1 MESQQVI
8 VDVPAAGTALA
19 REQTQKISLFAL
31 TMMVVGSMVG
41 AGIWSLPRP
50 FATATGVFGA
60 IIAWL
65 IAAGGMYTLARVFQ
79 ALAERKPDLDAG
91 VYAYAKAG
99 FGDYLGFLS
108 AIGYFFSACLGNTF
122 YWVLIKST
130 LGAFFPIFGNGDTLA
145 AVVISSIGIWA
156 FHFTVLRGVQ
166 QAATINKIVTV
177 AKVLPII
184 LFILILAVS
193 FKGHLF
199 AANFWGGEG
208 MPASGIFDQ
217 VRATMLITTFVF
229 IGIEGASVYSR
240 YAQKRSDVGVATI
253 FGFIGVTALM
263 VLVTLLSYAVLP
275 RVEIAGLQ
283 QPSMAT
289 VLEAVVG
296 HWGLVFISLG
306 VIVSVLGAYL
316 AWQMIAA
323 EVLFNAAKTD
333 DMPRIFATENQN
345 KVPAAA
351 LWLSN
356 GIVQLFVISTL
367 FSEDA
372 FTLMLKLST
381 SMSLIP
387 YLLVAGY
394 GLLIA
399 RRGETYDMRAQE
411 RNRDLWIAGIA
422 TVYTAF
428 IIFAGGMKFLL
439 LSAILYAPGT
449 ALYFWARRE
458 QNKQVFTAI
467 EWVIFAAAVIGA
479 VIGIH
484 GLATGY
490 ITI

>member
-1 MESQQVI
+1 
-8 VDVPAAGTALA
+8 
-19 REQTQKISLFAL
+19 
-31 TMMVVGSMVG
+31 
-41 AGIWSLPRP
+41 
-50 FATATGVFGA
+50 
-60 IIAWL
+60 
-65 IAAGGMYTLARVFQ
+65 
-79 ALAERKPDLDAG
+79 
-91 VYAYAKAG
+91 
-99 FGDYLGFLS
+99 
-108 AIGYFFSACLGNTF
+108 
-122 YWVLIKST
+122 
-130 LGAFFPIFGNGDTLA
+130 
-145 AVVISSIGIWA
+145 
-156 FHFTVLRGVQ
+156 
-166 QAATINKIVTV
+166 
-177 AKVLPII
+177 
-184 LFILILAVS
+184 
-193 FKGHLF
+193 
-199 AANFWGGEG
+199 
-208 MPASGIFDQ
+208 
-217 VRATMLITTFVF
+217 MLITTFVF

-240 YAQKRSDVGVATI
+240 YEQKRSDVGVATI

-275 RVEIAGLQ
+275 RAEIAGLQ

-289 VLEAVVG
+289 VLESVVG
-296 HWGLVFISLG
+296 HWGLVFISIG

-323 EVLFNAAKTD
+323 EVLFSAAKTD

-422 TVYTAF
+422 TAYTAF

-449 ALYFWARRE
+449 VLYFWARQE
-458 QNKQVFTAI
+458 QNKRVFTAV
-467 EWVIFAAAVIGA
+467 EWLVFAVAVIGA

>member
-1 MESQQVI
+1 MESQQVL
-8 VDVPAAGTALA
+8 VGAAAPTPAVTSE
-19 REQTQKISLFAL
+19 RTEKFSLFAL
-31 TMMVVGSMVG
+31 TSMVVGSMVG
-41 AGIWSLPRP
+41 AGIFSLPRA
-50 FATATGVFGA
+50 FATATGPFGA
-60 IIAWL
+60 IIAWA
-65 IAAGGMYTLARVFQ
+65 IAAAGMYTLARVFQ

-108 AIGYFFSACLGNTF
+108 AFGYFISACLGNTF

-145 AVVISSIGIWA
+145 AVVVSSICIWV

-166 QAATINKIVTV
+166 QAAAINKVVTV
-177 AKVLPII
+177 AKIVPII

-199 AANFWGGEG
+199 AANFWGGDG
-208 MPASGIFDQ
+208 MPEASLFEQ
-217 VRATMLITTFVF
+217 VRATMLVTVFVF

-253 FGFIGVTALM
+253 FGFVGVTCLM

-275 RVEIAGLQ
+275 RAEIAGLR

-296 HWGLVFISLG
+296 HWGAVFVSVGL
-306 VIVSVLGAYL
+306 IVSVLGAYL

-345 KVPAAA
+345 KVPATA

-356 GIVQLFVISTL
+356 GIVQLLVISTL

-372 FTLMLKLST
+372 FTLMLKLAS
-381 SMSLIP
+381 SMSLFP

-394 GLLIA
+394 ALLIS
-399 RRGETYDMRAQE
+399 RRGETYDTRPQE
-411 RNRDLWIAGIA
+411 RNRDLIIAGVA
-422 TVYTAF
+422 TLYTVF
-428 IIFAGGMKFLL
+428 MIFAGGMKFVL
-439 LSAILYAPGT
+439 LSAIFYAPGT
-449 ALYFWARRE
+449 LLYFWARRE
-458 QNKQVFTAI
+458 QQKQLFAPV
-467 EWVIFAAAVIGA
+467 EWVVLLVVVIGA
-479 VIGIH
+479 VIAVH

>member
-1 MESQQVI
+1 M
-8 VDVPAAGTALA
+8 
-19 REQTQKISLFAL
+19 
-31 TMMVVGSMVG
+31 
-41 AGIWSLPRP
+41 
-50 FATATGVFGA
+50 
-60 IIAWL
+60 
-65 IAAGGMYTLARVFQ
+65 
-79 ALAERKPDLDAG
+79 
-91 VYAYAKAG
+91 
-99 FGDYLGFLS
+99 
-108 AIGYFFSACLGNTF
+108 
-122 YWVLIKST
+122 
-130 LGAFFPIFGNGDTLA
+130 
-145 AVVISSIGIWA
+145 
-156 FHFTVLRGVQ
+156 
-166 QAATINKIVTV
+166 
-177 AKVLPII
+177 
-184 LFILILAVS
+184 
-193 FKGHLF
+193 
-199 AANFWGGEG
+199 
-208 MPASGIFDQ
+208 
-217 VRATMLITTFVF
+217 
-229 IGIEGASVYSR
+229 
-240 YAQKRSDVGVATI
+240 
-253 FGFIGVTALM
+253 
-263 VLVTLLSYAVLP
+263 
-275 RVEIAGLQ
+275 
-283 QPSMAT
+283 
-289 VLEAVVG
+289 
-296 HWGLVFISLG
+296 
-306 VIVSVLGAYL
+306 LGAYLL

-333 DMPRIFATENQN
+333 DMPRIFVTENQN

-439 LSAILYAPGT
+439 LSAVLYAPGT
-449 ALYFWARRE
+449 VLYFWARRE
-458 QNKQVFTAI
+458 QNKRVFTAV
-467 EWVIFAAAVIGA
+467 EWVIFAVAVIGA

>member
-1 MESQQVI
+1 MESQQVL
-8 VDVPAAGTALA
+8 VGAPAAAA
-19 REQTQKISLFAL
+19 VASERTQKFSLFAL

-108 AIGYFFSACLGNTF
+108 ALGYFFSACLGNTF

-130 LGAFFPIFGNGDTLA
+130 LGTFFPIFGNGDTLA
-145 AVVISSIGIWA
+145 AVAVSSIGIWI

-193 FKGHLF
+193 FNGHLF

-275 RVEIAGLQ
+275 RAEIAGLQ

-333 DMPRIFATENQN
+333 DMPRIFAIENQN
-345 KVPAAA
+345 RVPAAA

-367 FSEDA
+367 LSEDA

-399 RRGETYDMRAQE
+399 RRGETYDVRAQE

-422 TVYTAF
+422 TAYTAF

-458 QNKQVFTAI
+458 QNKRVFSPV
-467 EWVIFAAAVIGA
+467 EWLIFAVAVIGA
-479 VIGIH
+479 VVGIH

>member
-1 MESQQVI
+1 MLRTQECGPKPLASGGLWGEEVPMESRQVL
-8 VDVPAAGTALA
+8 VDVSAAAPAALSERTDKL
-19 REQTQKISLFAL
+19 SLFAL

-41 AGIWSLPRP
+41 AGIWSLPRA
-50 FATATGVFGA
+50 FGTATGVFGA
-60 IIAWL
+60 IVAWA

-108 AIGYFFSACLGNTF
+108 AFGYFISACLGNTF

-130 LGAFFPIFGNGDTLA
+130 LGRFFPIFGNGDTLA
-145 AVVISSIGIWA
+145 AVAVSSICIWA

-166 QAATINKIVTV
+166 QAAAINKVVTV
-177 AKVLPII
+177 AKVVPII

-199 AANFWGGEG
+199 AANFWGGQG

-275 RVEIAGLQ
+275 RAEIAGLQ

-289 VLEAVVG
+289 VLESVVG

-323 EVLFNAAKTD
+323 EVRAAGSDRVVETQ
-333 DMPRIFATENQN
+333 I
-345 KVPAAA
+345 AAA
-351 LWLSN
+351 SGQGYVLDYVMRQQSGGWKVVDVLVD
-356 GIVQLFVISTL
+356 GAISRVAAQR
-367 FSEDA
+367 SEMRS
-372 FTLMLKLST
+372 ML
-381 SMSLIP
+381 
-387 YLLVAGY
+387 ADG
-394 GLLIA
+394 
-399 RRGETYDMRAQE
+399 
-411 RNRDLWIAGIA
+411 
-422 TVYTAF
+422 
-428 IIFAGGMKFLL
+428 
-439 LSAILYAPGT
+439 
-449 ALYFWARRE
+449 
-458 QNKQVFTAI
+458 
-467 EWVIFAAAVIGA
+467 
-479 VIGIH
+479 
-484 GLATGY
+484 
-490 ITI
+490 